1 MFEVTICDLKTNDD
15 MAKKSNNIAT
25 PKGNTQKGN
34 RRKKCNSSNL
44 LPAVVDDQSS
54 VTKNTKTVAKNNQ
67 LVAIC
72 DNQSPEVQNLH
83 LNQQDIENLIYVIR
97 GTQVML
103 DRDLAMIYG
112 VETKVLNQAVK
123 RNINRFPDDFMFQL
137 KENETDSLRSQI
149 VTSNESDES
158 LRSQIVTSNK
168 RGGTRY
174 LPYAF
179 TEIGIAML
187 SSVLHSQIAV
197 DANIRIMRAFVATR
211 HFFTANAQMFQRIEV
226 IEHHQLEMATHQK
239 DTDKQIR
246 QILKRLDDK
255 NATPTQGIFFDGQI
269 FDAYTFV
276 SDLIR
281 SAKKNIVLFDN
292 YVDDTVLTMLDKRKP
307 KVDATIYT
315 QKVNQQL
322 SLDLAK
328 HNAQYQPIDV
338 KQYGRVHD
346 RYLCI
351 DNTVYHIGASL
362 KDLGKRWFSFNK
374 MEMTAKE
381 LLGNVK

>member
-1 MFEVTICDLKTNDD
+1 
-15 MAKKSNNIAT
+15 MAKKKDAKT
-25 PKGNTQKGN
+25 AA
-34 RRKKCNSSNL
+34 L
-44 LPAVVDDQSS
+44 VV
-54 VTKNTKTVAKNNQ
+54 KNNRA
-67 LVAIC
+67 VANS
-72 DNQSPEVQNLH
+72 DNQSFEVQNLH
-83 LNQQDIENLIYVIR
+83 LKQQDIENLIYVIR

-103 DRDLAMIYG
+103 DSDLAMIYG
-112 VETKVLNQAVK
+112 EETKYLKRAV
-123 RNINRFPDDFMFQL
+123 RANISRFPSDFMFTL
-137 KENETDSLRSQI
+137 TREELNNLRCKNG
-149 VTSNESDES
+149 TSN
-158 LRSQIVTSNK
+158 N

-187 SSVLHSQIAV
+187 SSVLHSQVAV

-211 HFFTANAQMFQRIEV
+211 HFFAANAQMFQRIEV
-226 IEHHQLEMATHQK
+226 IEHHQLEMTTHQK

-246 QILKRLDDK
+246 QILKRLDNK
-255 NATPTQGIFFDGQI
+255 NTTPTQGIFFDGQI

-281 SAKKNIVLFDN
+281 SAKKSIVLFDN
-292 YVDDTVLTMLDKRKP
+292 YVDDTVLTMLDKRKA
-307 KVDATIYT
+307 KVSATIYT
-315 QKVNQQL
+315 QKIKQQL

-338 KQYGRVHD
+338 KQYDKVHD

-362 KDLGKRWFSFNK
+362 KDLGKRWFSFNR

-381 LLGNVK
+381 LLGKM

>member
-1 MFEVTICDLKTNDD
+1 
-15 MAKKSNNIAT
+15 MAKKKKTDIEISAANNTEVVTNCDHLVPVAQYSN
-25 PKGNTQKGN
+25 
-34 RRKKCNSSNL
+34 
-44 LPAVVDDQSS
+44 
-54 VTKNTKTVAKNNQ
+54 
-67 LVAIC
+67 
-72 DNQSPEVQNLH
+72 
-83 LNQQDIENLIYVIR
+83 LNQQDIESLIYVVR
-97 GTQVML
+97 DTQVML

-123 RNINRFPDDFMFQL
+123 RNINRFPVDFMFQL
-137 KENETDSLRSQI
+137 AEDEND
-149 VTSNESDES
+149 S

-168 RGGTRY
+168 RGGIRY

-179 TEIGIAML
+179 TEMGIAML
-187 SSVLHSQIAV
+187 SSVLHSQTAV

-211 HFFTANAQMFQRIEV
+211 NFFAANAQMFQRIEV
-226 IEHHQLEMATHQK
+226 MEHNQLALVAHQQ
-239 DTDKQIR
+239 DTDKKVE
-246 QILKRLDDK
+246 QILKRLDNKTK
-255 NATPTQGIFFDGQI
+255 NPTQGIFFDGQI

-281 SAKKNIVLFDN
+281 SAKKSIVLFDN

-307 KVDATIYT
+307 KVTTTIYT
-315 QKVNQQL
+315 QKIKQQL

-328 HNAQYQPIDV
+328 HNAQYQPIEV
-338 KQYGRVHD
+338 KQFDRVHD

-381 LLGNVK
+381 LLWS

>member
-1 MFEVTICDLKTNDD
+1 
-15 MAKKSNNIAT
+15 MAKKKDTKTTAVVVKSNNKEDESAT
-25 PKGNTQKGN
+25 
-34 RRKKCNSSNL
+34 R
-44 LPAVVDDQSS
+44 DIQSIG
-54 VTKNTKTVAKNNQ
+54 VANF
-67 LVAIC
+67 
-72 DNQSPEVQNLH
+72 H
-83 LNQQDIENLIYVIR
+83 LKQQDIENLIYVIR

-103 DRDLAMIYG
+103 DSDLAMLYG

-123 RNINRFPDDFMFQL
+123 RNVNRFPDDFMFQL
-137 KENETDSLRSQI
+137 TQEEAIGSRSQF
-149 VTSNESDES
+149 VTLNGKETTS
-158 LRSQIVTSNK
+158 RSQFATLKTK
-168 RGGTRY
+168 RGQNIKY

-179 TEIGIAML
+179 TRNGIAML
-187 SSVLHSQIAV
+187 SSVLRSQTAV
-197 DANIRIMRAFVATR
+197 DVNISIMRAFTAAQQ
-211 HFFTANAQMFQRIEV
+211 FFAANAQMFQRIEV
-226 IEHHQLEMATHQK
+226 IEHSQLALTTRQE
-239 DTDKQIR
+239 DTDKKVE
-246 QILKRLDDK
+246 QILKRLEDK
-255 NATPTQGIFFDGQI
+255 NTTPTQGIFFDGQI

-281 SAKKNIVLFDN
+281 SAKKSIVLFDN

-307 KVDATIYT
+307 QVTTTIYT
-315 QKVNQQL
+315 QKVKHQL

-328 HNAQYQPIDV
+328 HNAQYQPINV
-338 KQYGRVHD
+338 KQYDRVHD

>member
-1 MFEVTICDLKTNDD
+1 
-15 MAKKSNNIAT
+15 MAKKKDTKTTAVVVKSNNKEDESAT
-25 PKGNTQKGN
+25 
-34 RRKKCNSSNL
+34 R
-44 LPAVVDDQSS
+44 DIQS
-54 VTKNTKTVAKNNQ
+54 
-67 LVAIC
+67 I
-72 DNQSPEVQNLH
+72 EVKNLH

-103 DRDLAMIYG
+103 DSDLAMLYG

-123 RNINRFPDDFMFQL
+123 RNVNRFPDDFMFQL
-137 KENETDSLRSQI
+137 TQEEAIGSRSQI
-149 VTSNESDES
+149 VTLNGKETTS
-158 LRSQIVTSNK
+158 RSQIVTLNEELAESRSQIATLKTK
-168 RGGTRY
+168 RGQNIKY

-179 TEIGIAML
+179 TRNGIAML
-187 SSVLHSQIAV
+187 SSVLRSQTAV
-197 DANIRIMRAFVATR
+197 DVNIRIMRAFTVAQQ
-211 HFFTANAQMFQRIEV
+211 FFAANAQMFQRIEV
-226 IEHHQLEMATHQK
+226 IEHSQLALTTRQE
-239 DTDKQIR
+239 DTDKKVE
-246 QILKRLDDK
+246 QILKRLEDK
-255 NATPTQGIFFDGQI
+255 NTTPTQGIFFDGQI

-281 SAKKNIVLFDN
+281 SAKKSIVLFDN

-307 KVDATIYT
+307 QVTATIYT
-315 QKVNQQL
+315 QKVKHQL

-328 HNAQYQPIDV
+328 HNAQYQPINV
-338 KQYGRVHD
+338 KQYDRVHD

-362 KDLGKRWFSFNK
+362 KDLGKRWFSFNR